1 MKIMLFLLV
10 HLNVMQ
16 KHFSDLSIEL
26 VERFSLNNS
35 DLVVEI
41 GNNDGGMVK
50 YLKDSGHKSILALI
64 LLQMLQICKKTR
76 C

>member
-1 MKIMLFLLV
+1 
-10 HLNVMQ
+10 MQ

-41 GNNDGGMVK
+41 VCGGGMVK
-50 YLKDSGHKSILALI
+50 YLKNESQKASW
-64 LLQMLQICKKTR
+64 R
-76 C
+76 